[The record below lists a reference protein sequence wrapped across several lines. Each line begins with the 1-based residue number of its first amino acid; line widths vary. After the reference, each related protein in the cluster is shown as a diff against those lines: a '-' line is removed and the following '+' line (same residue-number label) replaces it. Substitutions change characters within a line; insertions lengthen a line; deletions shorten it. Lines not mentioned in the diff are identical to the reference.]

1 MAHSIPHFGRVREVL
16 RTVRQKGAHRTRI
29 ANIGHL
35 LTGNFLGSLL
45 GLAAF
50 ALSARALG
58 PVDYGLLA
66 MIYTFVRV
74 VERVISFQTWQPII
88 KYGADLQHPAQRD
101 DLRMLLKF
109 GFLLDFASAVL
120 AWTVAVLLAF
130 LAAYLFTWPAETTH
144 LVLLYSSVLL
154 FQLTG
159 MPTAVQRMAGQ
170 FRLVAYGQ
178 LVNSVVRVGLCL
190 AGSLL
195 AAGLPYFVA
204 VWAGTQTLGSLIM
217 LAMAFHTLRRQGIHR
232 LLTTSVRGVTLR
244 FPGIWGFAWSANLS
258 LTLRMSAQEFDTL
271 LVGAL
276 TDPAAA
282 GLYHIAK
289 RIGRVGQQVGAQVQA
304 VLYPDVTR
312 LWAQGRVGEFKRLIV
327 QIEALLLALSLVGIA
342 VIAVVIHPLLLW
354 TAGPEFLAASSLV
367 VVQMVAVTLV
377 LCGSAMRVGLLAMGR
392 QGEVLRTVMVG
403 TALFFAVALLL
414 VPTIGPMGGNIAHIA
429 LGICWVGGLSLALR
443 RALAEQEPVR
453 ADPLDLPRDIDLLVS
468 KGV

>member
-1 MAHSIPHFGRVREVL
+1 MAHSNLLPGRVRKAL
-16 RTVRQKGAHRTRI
+16 RSFRQTGDHRTRL

-35 LTGNFLGSLL
+35 LTGNFIGSLL

-74 VERVISFQTWQPII
+74 VERVVSFQTWQPII
-88 KYGADLQHPAQRD
+88 KYGADLQHPAQRG

-109 GFLLDFASAVL
+109 GFLLDLASAVL
-120 AWTVAVLLAF
+120 AFAVAVLGALMG
-130 LAAYLFTWPAETTH
+130 AYLFSWPAETTH
-144 LVLLYSSVLL
+144 LVIAYSSVLL

-178 LVNSVVRVGLCL
+178 LVNSIARVGLCL
-190 AGSLL
+190 VGSLMM
-195 AAGLPYFVA
+195 AGLPYFVA
-204 VWAGTQTLGSLIM
+204 VWAGTQALGSLIM
-217 LAMAFHTLRRQGIHR
+217 LGLALHTLRRQGIHR
-232 LLTTSVRGVTLR
+232 LLTASVRGVTQR

-312 LWAQGRVGEFKRLIV
+312 LWAQGRVGEFKRLIL
-327 QIEALLLALSLVGIA
+327 QIEALLFVASLVGIVA
-342 VIAVVIHPLLLW
+342 IAVLIHPLLLW
-354 TAGPEFLAASSLV
+354 TAGPEFLGASSLV
-367 VVQMVAVTLV
+367 VVQMVAVAFV

-392 QGEVLRTVMVG
+392 QHDVLRTVVVG
-403 TALFFAVALLL
+403 TIVFFAVAMLLI
-414 VPTIGPMGGNIAHIA
+414 PTIGPMGGNIAHIA
-429 LGICWVGGLSLALR
+429 LGICWAGGLSFTLH
-443 RALAEQEPVR
+443 RALAHHQTARP
-453 ADPLDLPRDIDLLVS
+453 DPLDLPRDTALLVS
-468 KGV
+468 KGA